1 VSRGRDRPVERVER
15 VGRVGRVERVV
26 LVRHGETDWSRARRH
41 TGRTDLPLDA
51 EGCRQAAALRSA
63 LSGGHATANATATA
77 VFTSP
82 LRRARE
88 TAELAGFGSVARVL
102 DDLVEW
108 DYGDLEGRTTAEI
121 RAEGSEWNATEAAG
135 VTASSAA
142 RSTWS
147 VWTGP
152 IPGGESLAEV
162 GARADAVIERILP
175 LGGEVVLFSH
185 AHLLRVL
192 AARWCGLPPIEGRRL
207 HLSTA
212 SVSVLGWERDDAG
225 IELWNHVPV
234 RP

>member
-1 VSRGRDRPVERVER
+1 M
-15 VGRVGRVERVV
+15 RVERVV

-51 EGCRQAAALRSA
+51 EGCRQAATLRSA
-63 LSGGHATANATATA
+63 LAVRDGTATA

-88 TAELAGFGSVARVL
+88 TAELAGFGSAARVL
-102 DDLVEW
+102 DDLLEW
-108 DYGDLEGRTTAEI
+108 DYGDFEGRTTAEI
-121 RAEGSEWNATEAAG
+121 RAERPGW
-135 VTASSAA
+135 TASSAAGATANSTA

-225 IELWNHVPV
+225 IELWNHVPGT
-234 RP
+234 P

>member
-1 VSRGRDRPVERVER
+1 MSVVETFTTFPLASTTPVRN
-15 VGRVGRVERVV
+15 
-26 LVRHGETDWSRARRH
+26 ET
-41 TGRTDLPLDA
+41 
-51 EGCRQAAALRSA
+51 
-63 LSGGHATANATATA
+63 
-77 VFTSP
+77 V
-82 LRRARE
+82 
-88 TAELAGFGSVARVL
+88 ELAGFGSAARVL
-102 DDLVEW
+102 DDLLEW
-108 DYGDLEGRTTAEI
+108 DYGNFEGRTTAEI
-121 RAEGSEWNATEAAG
+121 RAERPGW
-135 VTASSAA
+135 TASATA

-225 IELWNHVPV
+225 IELWNHVPGT
-234 RP
+234 P